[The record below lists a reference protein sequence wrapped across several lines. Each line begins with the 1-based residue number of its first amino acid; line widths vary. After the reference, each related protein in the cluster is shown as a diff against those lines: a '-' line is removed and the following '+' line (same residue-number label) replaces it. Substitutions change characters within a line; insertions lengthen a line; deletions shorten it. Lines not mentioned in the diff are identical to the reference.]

1 MKLKTTAI
9 LAICGVLASAAGAF
23 AIPVSKIPVSADP
36 SATGDAKDPSSP
48 WQTGTPGARMTAGDT
63 LQIDAR
69 LGHASISK
77 NARGETYLFASVT
90 ASDQAAA
97 AASSASA
104 AAPLNLAIVIDRSG
118 SMKGERH
125 ANAMNAA
132 VAAVERMRD
141 GDSVT
146 VVSFDTSASVV
157 VPPTRVSTGSRSSI
171 ESAIRSIRLG
181 GDTCIS
187 CGLEEGMQQLS
198 LTSLSGD
205 RINRMLL
212 LSDGATNSGI
222 RDMGGIR
229 AMANRMHGRGVTI
242 STIGVD
248 VDFDEKMMAAIA
260 NEANGRHY
268 FVANASGL
276 PGVFSQ
282 EFDDL
287 LASIAKDAEVEISL
301 APGVEIDEV
310 FDRTFRREG
319 NKLVVPFGTFSA
331 KQEKTV
337 LVKLRV
343 PSDHDG
349 SQPVADVKL
358 AFRDLVKK
366 SDASCN
372 GSLVV
377 AVKSDGSEQKDM
389 DPFVAARLER
399 SRTATTLTEANKL
412 FEAGRGDE
420 ARAKLASRKSDLAKA
435 KTGALALATASPA
448 NPFAPP
454 PPRSAKP
461 LARDF
466 DDQSAAVAQA
476 EANFAPSPT
485 SGPAGGS
492 GGGFGQS
499 QGRFAPAPAGKA
511 QVRSNQEK
519 ATSMGF

>member
-23 AIPVSKIPVSADP
+23 AIPVSKTPVSADP
-36 SATGDAKDPSSP
+36 SAFGPDGPIDPNAP
-48 WQTGTPGARMTAGDT
+48 WNNGPPGARMSAGDT

-77 NARGETYLFASVT
+77 GARGETYLFASVT

-97 AASSASA
+97 AAASASA

-118 SMKGERH
+118 SMKGERI

-132 VAAVERMRD
+132 VAAVERMRE
-141 GDSVT
+141 GDSVS

-157 VPPTRVSTGSRSSI
+157 VPPTRVSSGSRSSI

-187 CGLEEGMQQLS
+187 CGLEVGMQQLS
-198 LTSLSGD
+198 LSSLGGD
-205 RINRMLL
+205 RINRMIL
-212 LSDGATNSGI
+212 LSDGATNAGVRDMSGI
-222 RDMGGIR
+222 RT
-229 AMANRMHGRGVTI
+229 MASRMHGRGVTI
-242 STIGVD
+242 STVGVD
-248 VDFDEKMMAAIA
+248 VDFDEKFMAAIA

-276 PGVFSQ
+276 PAVFSQ

-287 LASIAKDAEVEISL
+287 LASIAKDAEVEIDL
-301 APGVEIDEV
+301 APGVEVDEV

-343 PSDHDG
+343 PSDRDG

-358 AFRDLVKK
+358 AFRDLAKK

-377 AVKSDGSEQKDM
+377 AVKSDGTEQRDM

-435 KTGALALATASPA
+435 KTGALAVATATASD
-448 NPFAPP
+448 PFAPP
-454 PPRSAKP
+454 TA
-461 LARDF
+461 
-466 DDQSAAVAQA
+466 
-476 EANFAPSPT
+476 
-485 SGPAGGS
+485 
-492 GGGFGQS
+492 
-499 QGRFAPAPAGKA
+499 
-511 QVRSNQEK
+511 
-519 ATSMGF
+519 